1 MKELNK
7 IKSNL
12 AFIENETAL
21 SLTQLVHE
29 GKLHEIEVLRTHQLL
44 YCTKKLT
51 KSLAM
56 VDKYRS
62 VLHDKDFMPI
72 FDIANELLE
81 QIKTANEMLKE
92 FAQTDEPIEMILGKI
107 MLECL
112 MFQDSLE
119 EQKHCLKDIESDTK
133 ST

>member
-7 IKSNL
+7 LKSNL
-12 AFIENETAL
+12 AFIENETA
-21 SLTQLVHE
+21 SRLTQLVRK
-29 GKLHEIEVLRTHQLL
+29 GKLHEIEVLRTHQLF

-62 VLHDKDFMPI
+62 ALHDKEFMPI
-72 FDIANELLE
+72 FDIATELFE
-81 QIKTANEMLKE
+81 QIKTANKMLHE

-133 ST
+133 TT